1 MYNFKCLMYIII
13 YRFSVFIFFFVI
25 KVGIIKFWKIVL
37 FWGIYVLGKF
47 LSCMIYFVMSVVI
60 EYRVEGFVVYIVK

>member
-1 MYNFKCLMYIII
+1 MYIII

-25 KVGIIKFWKIVL
+25 KVGIIEFWKIVL

>member
-1 MYNFKCLMYIII
+1 MYIII